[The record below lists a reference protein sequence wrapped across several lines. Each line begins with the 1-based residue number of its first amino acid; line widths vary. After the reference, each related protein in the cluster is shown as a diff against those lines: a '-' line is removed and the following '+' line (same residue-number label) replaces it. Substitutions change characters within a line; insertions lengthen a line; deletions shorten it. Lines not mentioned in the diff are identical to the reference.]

1 MPVDAVDPKKMSV
14 WVLSDAAERGG
25 LMVGAWA
32 CYLRKNGKYSCSH
45 LIARGL
51 LANLNSTPKLELHAL
66 STAANLKAMLEAALV
81 EWIDEIRVGSDS
93 EISLSWIMYENNK
106 LDVFTRNRV
115 NNIRTKVTLPQLHWI
130 EGKENLSDTGTRPES
145 VNVNTIDPNS
155 EWIRGKPWMQRS
167 YQEALGSGIVKRA

>member
-1 MPVDAVDPKKMSV
+1 
-14 WVLSDAAERGG
+14 
-25 LMVGAWA
+25 
-32 CYLRKNGKYSCSH
+32 
-45 LIARGL
+45 
-51 LANLNSTPKLELHAL
+51 
-66 STAANLKAMLEAALV
+66 MLEAALV

-130 EGKENLSDTGTRPES
+130 EGKENLSDTGTRPEA
-145 VNVNTIDPNS
+145 VHVNTIDPNS

-167 YQEALGSGIVKRA
+167 YQEALSSGIVRRAEDLKLDHQAKKKLKEGLLEDVEYEREVKGFIVRPS